1 MYWSV
6 FFENDLAGLLS
17 TLPLPFV
24 SSSLP
29 AVSPP
34 VRGGLCTPQAV
45 SFTVVPLVG
54 AFLRLAGG
62 KPFPYKQSK
71 APSSEGGRTLACQLK
86 NPPYDDLVGRV
97 HCLWNYKRLMMINPT
112 KAVTT
117 PKRHRGVI
125 FSPKKTAAMVVAM
138 IMPPPWLR
146 G

>member
-1 MYWSV
+1 MFWRTYV
-6 FFENDLAGLLS
+6 RRKTDKDIVKENDLAGLLS

-29 AVSPP
+29 
-34 VRGGLCTPQAV
+34 AV

-86 NPPYDDLVGRV
+86 TLP
-97 HCLWNYKRLMMINPT
+97 MMI
-112 KAVTT
+112 
-117 PKRHRGVI
+117 
-125 FSPKKTAAMVVAM
+125 S
-138 IMPPPWLR
+138 
-146 G
+146 

>member
-1 MYWSV
+1 MRRKTDKDIV
-6 FFENDLAGLLS
+6 KENDLTGLLS

-29 AVSPP
+29 AVS
-34 VRGGLCTPQAV
+34 
-45 SFTVVPLVG
+45 FTVVPLVG
-54 AFLRLAGG
+54 AFLRLAGE

-97 HCLWNYKRLMMINPT
+97 HCLWNYSKLMMISPT

-125 FSPKKTAAMVVAM
+125 FSPKNTAAMVVAR
-138 IMPPPWLR
+138 IMPVPWLR